1 VHCGIEDAGEG
12 VRWGVFLGVTLVSA
26 KNPAKPKDAR
36 GLPTKLGA
44 KVTLPGAAGGTVAPA
59 PGKGKEEEVAVAAA
73 APVPAVKAEEP
84 KRDSMRL
91 SSLGDWLSKG
101 PEQKVTSEEKTGVIG
116 GIIAGM
122 EEEESSEED
131 EMAVAVVEKSSVMQL
146 EELSDSVETLLVSL
160 VLCRRRTRFLCIQ
173 ELDGTWYIPGG
184 TVDAGESF
192 EGAAMRN
199 ALDEAN
205 VTIRPEGILRVE
217 YSTSNG
223 VRVRVVFKAQPQDP
237 TILPKQ
243 EADENSLQAKWLS
256 STALKKF
263 RLRTEQVLEMFAY
276 MDRGGEGDDG
286 GAGEDCPCY
295 SMSILECPPFGP
307 ERSQIDHDQSVT
319 LLVHR
324 AHLVLVDRK
333 RRVFVLPDKS
343 LPTMTLKEGTS
354 FLRFPTIMV
363 NKYCGLFGLDAG
375 QHATEILHIWHA
387 PPNPLDAVG
396 CFAVTY
402 VQKVRSEF
410 SASCNSVSLD
420 TIKNLKVR
428 RKSVSFCVHATH
440 LLFGRRF
447 RRFAIG
453 SSCFSRSPTR
463 CRRCR

>member
-1 VHCGIEDAGEG
+1 MA
-12 VRWGVFLGVTLVSA
+12 
-26 KNPAKPKDAR
+26 
-36 GLPTKLGA
+36 
-44 KVTLPGAAGGTVAPA
+44 
-59 PGKGKEEEVAVAAA
+59 GKGKEEEPA
-73 APVPAVKAEEP
+73 APKAEEP
-84 KRDSMRL
+84 RRDSMRL
-91 SSLGDWLSKG
+91 SSLGDWLATG
-101 PEQKVTSEEKTGVIG
+101 PEQKVTSEEKTGIIG
-116 GIIAGM
+116 GILAGL
-122 EEEESSEED
+122 EEEESSSEE
-131 EMAVAVVEKSSVMQL
+131 ELVAVAEKSSVVQL

-205 VTIRPEGILRVE
+205 VTIRPEGILRIE

-223 VRVRVVFKAQPQDP
+223 VRVRVIFKAQPQDP

-256 STALKKF
+256 TAALKKF
-263 RLRTEQVLEMFAY
+263 RLRTEQVLEMFAF
-276 MDRGGEGDDG
+276 MDGGEGEEG
-286 GAGEDCPCY
+286 RGEECPCF
-295 SMSILECPPFGP
+295 SMSVLECPPFGP
-307 ERSQIDHDQSVT
+307 ERSQIDHEQSVT

-363 NKYCGLFGLDAG
+363 NKYCGLFGLDVG
-375 QHATEILHIWHA
+375 QHPTEILHIWHA

-396 CFAVTY
+396 TFAVTY

-410 SASCNSVSLD
+410 SASSNSVSLD
-420 TIKNLKVR
+420 TIKSLKV
-428 RKSVSFCVHATH
+428 SEPTDLGVCVFC
-440 LLFGRRF
+440 
-447 RRFAIG
+447 
-453 SSCFSRSPTR
+453 
-463 CRRCR
+463 